1 MNKKQLVATIQAQK
15 SFLCVGLD
23 PDLAKLPAHLPKNG
37 EGVATF
43 CKAIIDATLPYC
55 ASYKL
60 NTAFF
65 EVLGIDG
72 MRVFDEVV
80 RHIPK
85 THFVIAD
92 AKRGDIGNTSR
103 MYAQAFLETFDCSA
117 ITVSPYMGEDS
128 VSPFL
133 EFKNKYTI
141 VLGLTSNAGAQDF
154 EMLESGEAFVYQKVM
169 KKVASWGSDEQIM
182 FVIGATQGENQSEI
196 RAQFPHHFFLVPGIG
211 AQGGLLE
218 DTCKHLLNDEIGIL
232 IASSREIIYA
242 DNSENFAKASGE
254 TAKALSE
261 KMWSLFESKK

>member
-1 MNKKQLVATIQAQK
+1 
-15 SFLCVGLD
+15 
-23 PDLAKLPAHLPKNG
+23 
-37 EGVATF
+37 
-43 CKAIIDATLPYC
+43 
-55 ASYKL
+55 L

-72 MRVFDEVV
+72 MRIFDEVV

-128 VSPFL
+128 ISPFL

-154 EMLESGEAFVYQKVM
+154 EMLESGDAFVYQKVM

-182 FVIGATQGENQSEI
+182 FASNLVVQIVTLLTGSERRRCRSGIVPHENNWPII
-196 RAQFPHHFFLVPGIG
+196 RAP
-211 AQGGLLE
+211 E
-218 DTCKHLLNDEIGIL
+218 
-232 IASSREIIYA
+232 RE
-242 DNSENFAKASGE
+242 
-254 TAKALSE
+254 
-261 KMWSLFESKK
+261 